1 MQGTQAKGR
10 NDTPL
15 KATDCPEESPEE
27 LTWDTIPLFSSSP
40 ASPSSL
46 LPLHP
51 PPCQSLC
58 WQPRKETHL
67 RKQWAVERSQLEL
80 MRTAPQNLE
89 QQAGLP
95 WPLASLHVPATIDPP
110 HHLGFPAHCGNSPAA
125 YNRDTGDTP
134 TVA

>member
-1 MQGTQAKGR
+1 MGHH
-10 NDTPL
+10 PL
-15 KATDCPEESPEE
+15 FLFFPC
-27 LTWDTIPLFSSSP
+27 IPL
-40 ASPSSL
+40 
-46 LPLHP
+46 
-51 PPCQSLC
+51 PCQSLY
-58 WQPRKETHL
+58 WQPRKKTHL

-134 TVA
+134 NVA